1 MGAPAA
7 KQDDQVI
14 GTDIHIVLVPAAAL
28 VPTPLPHVFS
38 GTLTGGL
45 APGVTIGGKAAATQ
59 DSTADNNP
67 PHIATPPG
75 TSFQQPP
82 ANKGTVMMGSATVK
96 IGGKAAARSGDPV
109 RTCNDPADLPVGS
122 IIAAGTVFVGG

>member
-14 GTDIHIVLVPAAAL
+14 GTDIHIVLVPAVAP

-45 APGVTIGGKAAATQ
+45 APSVKIGGKAAATQ

-75 TSFQQPP
+75 TSFQKPP

-109 RTCNDPADLPVGS
+109 MTCNDPADLPVGS